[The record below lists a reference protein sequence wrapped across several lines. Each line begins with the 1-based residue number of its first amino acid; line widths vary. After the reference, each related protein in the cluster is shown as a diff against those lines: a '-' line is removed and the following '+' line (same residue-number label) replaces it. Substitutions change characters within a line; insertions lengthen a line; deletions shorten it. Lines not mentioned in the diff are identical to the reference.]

1 MKRICLLL
9 AALASAAPAAAAIH
23 DAAALREAVYG
34 KFAPA
39 EFSITGRVTFVRFGN
54 VENHPSAVVAEDKT
68 GGIAMFSADDVVW
81 DGVPQLG
88 DLAVFNGRTEL
99 DHGKKP
105 CARVVRHVFLSHGVP
120 APPADVGTSEI
131 LDGKHDFI
139 RARLSGILRD
149 VTGSE
154 TNPRWT
160 MLVIYGGRNRVFAS
174 VPTTASGA
182 KALKKLVGERVSVT
196 GVCVLND
203 LSPRL
208 RIGRVFL
215 VATDDDVRKA
225 STNTT
230 TVADLPDVGRIRYE
244 NATDVEAL
252 EAHRATGCIV
262 AVCRNRRA
270 VLRTDDGDF
279 VGLDFGD
286 GELPRY
292 GDVVTAW
299 GLPESDLFHLHL
311 TNAKWQKTDGAF
323 NEDEPVAVS
332 PRAMLVDEQGNPQVD
347 SYLHGRP
354 VSFEGVVRS
363 VSSENAESHLIH
375 VESDDTLVTVDATS
389 LPGLFD
395 GIPIG
400 SRVAVTG
407 VCAMEFETPRSASS
421 FPKIGRFSIVPRK
434 PADVV
439 VLSRPSW
446 WTESRLWGM
455 IGALFAVLVT
465 ILAWNAALRK
475 AATRKGRELLRAE
488 LGQAKAALKT
498 QERTRLAVELHDSVA
513 QMLTGISMEVEVAR
527 EMCEST
533 SPETASHIDIA
544 GKALKSCRDELRNCL
559 WDLRS
564 QALEETDMTKAIQRT
579 LQPHIGDSHIAIRF
593 DVPRT
598 ALSDNTAHALL
609 SIIRELVTNALR
621 HGGATHVKV
630 EGALKKEGIVCTV
643 EDDGCGFDP
652 DDCPGVAQGHFG
664 LTGIQ
669 ERLGPLHG
677 TMDISSLIG
686 KGTTITISI
695 PKTGDT
701 SWTTGSK
708 F

>member
-1 MKRICLLL
+1 MKRTCLLF
-9 AALASAAPAAAAIH
+9 AALAATAPAVAAIH
-23 DAAALREAVYG
+23 DAAALRQAVYG
-34 KFAPA
+34 KFTPA

-54 VENHPSAVVAEDKT
+54 ATNRPSTVVVTDET
-68 GGIAMFSADDVVW
+68 GGIAMFPATAARW
-81 DGVPQLG
+81 DGVPRLG
-88 DLAVFNGRTEL
+88 DLAVFNGRTYL

-105 CARVVRHVFLSHGVP
+105 CALVVRHEFLSHGVP
-120 APPADVGTSEI
+120 YPPADVGISEI

-174 VPTTASGA
+174 VPTTPGEA
-182 KALKKLVGERVSVT
+182 KSLKKLVGEKVSVT
-196 GVCVLND
+196 GICVLND

-208 RIGRVFL
+208 RIGRVFII
-215 VATDDDVRKA
+215 ATADDVRKA
-225 STNTT
+225 STDTA

-270 VLRTDDGDF
+270 MLRTADGDF

-286 GELPRY
+286 GVLPRY

-311 TNAKWQKTDGAF
+311 TNAKWQKADGAF
-323 NEDEPVAVS
+323 NEDEPVDVS
-332 PRAMLVDEQGNPQVD
+332 PRAMLVDKQSNNQIN

-354 VSFEGVVRS
+354 VSFVGVVRS
-363 VSSENAESHLIH
+363 VSSENSESRIVH
-375 VESDDTLVTVDATS
+375 VESDGTLVTVDATS
-389 LPGLFD
+389 LPNVVKSL
-395 GIPIG
+395 PIG

-421 FPKIGRFSIVPRK
+421 FPKIGRFSIVLRK
-434 PADVV
+434 PEDIS

-455 IGALFAVLVT
+455 ISALFAVLAT
-465 ILAWNAALRK
+465 ILVWNVALRK

-488 LGQAKAALKT
+488 LGQAKADLKA

-527 EMCEST
+527 GMCEST

-564 QALEETDMTKAIQRT
+564 QALEEPDMAKAILRT
-579 LQPHIGDSHIAIRF
+579 LQPHVGDSRIAVGF
-593 DVPRT
+593 NVPRAT
-598 ALSDNTAHALL
+598 LSDNTAHALL

-621 HGGATHVKV
+621 HGEATHVKV
-630 EGALKKEGIVCTV
+630 EGTLKDGCIVCMV

-652 DDCPGVAQGHFG
+652 DNCPGIAQGHFG

-677 TMDISSLIG
+677 TMDISSHPG
-686 KGTTITISI
+686 KGTTVTISI
-695 PKTGDT
+695 PKTDDT
-701 SWTTGSK
+701 SWTKRSK

>member
-1 MKRICLLL
+1 MKRTCLLL

-34 KFAPA
+34 KFTPA
-39 EFSITGRVTFVRFGN
+39 EFSITGRVTFVRFGEITN
-54 VENHPSAVVAEDKT
+54 RPSAVVASDAT

-81 DGVPQLG
+81 DGVPRLG

-105 CARVVRHVFLSHGVP
+105 SARVVWHELLSHGAP
-120 APPADVGTSEI
+120 TPPADVGVSEI

-174 VPTTASGA
+174 VPTAASEA
-182 KALKKLVGERVSVT
+182 KALKKLVGERVSAT
-196 GVCVLND
+196 GVCVLSD
-203 LSPRL
+203 QSPRL

-215 VATDDDVRKA
+215 VAAAGDVRKA

-244 NATDVEAL
+244 NPTDVEAL

-270 VLRTDDGDF
+270 LLRTADGDF

-311 TNAKWQKTDGAF
+311 TNAKWQKADGAF
-323 NEDEPVAVS
+323 KEDEPIAVS
-332 PRAMLVDEQGNPQVD
+332 PRAMLIDEQGNPQID
-347 SYLHGRP
+347 SYLHGHAVR
-354 VSFEGVVRS
+354 FEGVVRS
-363 VSSENAESHLIH
+363 VSSESAESRLVH

-389 LPGLFD
+389 LPNVVESL
-395 GIPIG
+395 PVG

-407 VCAMEFETPRSASS
+407 VCAMEFEAPRSASS

-434 PADVV
+434 PTDVV

-677 TMDISSLIG
+677 TMDISGRTG
-686 KGTTITISI
+686 KGTAITISI
-695 PKTGDT
+695 PKTGGT
-701 SWTTGSK
+701 SWTTRSK